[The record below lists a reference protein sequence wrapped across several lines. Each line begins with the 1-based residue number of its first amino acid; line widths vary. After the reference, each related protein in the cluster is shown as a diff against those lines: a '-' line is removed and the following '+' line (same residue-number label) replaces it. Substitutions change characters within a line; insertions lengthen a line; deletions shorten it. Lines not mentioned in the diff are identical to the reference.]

1 MPSELQADSFLISHL
16 GSPVEAGICSQIR
29 LICLLAE
36 KIAFSA
42 LCPIILDL
50 CCVVQLISPSCV
62 LFSPTLI
69 ISYQIW
75 GEGCSSP
82 ILLNCSL
89 AVSFNVSLSSCLPK
103 CKDSLGTFFKPF
115 SLCPSNYFLQEFVDC
130 HLQYISLVYTSSP
143 DLTAAISIS
152 LSRALI

>member
-1 MPSELQADSFLISHL
+1 MSSELQADSFLISHL
-16 GSPVEAGICSQIR
+16 GSPIEADICSQIR

-36 KIAFSA
+36 QIDFSTF
-42 LCPIILDL
+42 CSIILDL
-50 CCVVQLISPSCV
+50 CCVAPLIGPSCV
-62 LFSPTLI
+62 IFSPTLI
-69 ISYQIW
+69 ISYQIL

-89 AVSFNVSLSSCLPK
+89 AVSFNVSFSSCLPK

-115 SLCPSNYFLQEFVDC
+115 SLCPSNYFLQELVDC

-143 DLTAAISIS
+143 DLAAAISIS